1 MYSMKIV
8 ASLGL
13 VIALTTMGMAYAQ
26 DHDMESVTL
35 NDIRGMR
42 FCEILL
48 VFDDRVDIYNTSAS
62 NDCPADKWSAMDV
75 TAIAANHGAKAA
87 QLNGPKFW
95 AADGQTVEFAETKT
109 FGGIDARY
117 AASLPATALGGS
129 EGTNAYAHFT
139 SSKKQTLVF
148 KAGQPIYEL
157 VDSDGN
163 TYALNAYGPN
173 VQGGDPANLAE
184 QLKPADGWSFRVS
197 TPTEDVVIAAST
209 DGPVNMVGD
218 DMHQYYTRF
227 GASTQ

>member
-1 MYSMKIV
+1 MKIV

-13 VIALTTMGMAYAQ
+13 GIALTTTSMAYAQ

-48 VFDDRVDIYNTSAS
+48 IFDDRVDIYNTSAS

-75 TAIAANHGAKAA
+75 TSIAANHGAKAA

-117 AASLPATALGGS
+117 AASLPTTALGGS

-157 VDSDGN
+157 IDLMAIHMRLMPMGRMCRAVIRPTS
-163 TYALNAYGPN
+163 PN
-173 VQGGDPANLAE
+173 
-184 QLKPADGWSFRVS
+184 S
-197 TPTEDVVIAAST
+197 
-209 DGPVNMVGD
+209 
-218 DMHQYYTRF
+218 
-227 GASTQ
+227 